1 LVDNLIEEYSAP
13 PSDSHLVKMK
23 DPELWLSSQDDDN
36 SIDQWDKEEG
46 FFLKK
51 KVVLWKNYREILNL
65 FTSEYVLKRIEVNSS
80 LFELTWEYPDYY
92 YEYYSKD
99 LTLYLFPTR
108 TYEEVLDI
116 FDYLSNNLPF
126 SLNPINNFWD
136 NSFYINLREDIA
148 DNFVR
153 LVISDNGI
161 TFWLK
166 IKKDEYN
173 KVKNMLWTSDI

>member
-1 LVDNLIEEYSAP
+1 
-13 PSDSHLVKMK
+13 M
-23 DPELWLSSQDDDN
+23 
-36 SIDQWDKEEG
+36 
-46 FFLKK
+46 
-51 KVVLWKNYREILNL
+51 NL
-65 FTSEYVLKRIEVNSS
+65 FTSEYVLKKIEVNSS

-108 TYEEVLDI
+108 TYREVFDI
-116 FDYLSNNLPF
+116 FDYLSGNIPF
-126 SLNPINNFWD
+126 TLNEINNFWD
-136 NSFYINLREDIA
+136 NSFYINLREDVE

-153 LVISDNGI
+153 LVISDDAV

-173 KVKNMLWTSDI
+173 RVKNLLWVSDI